1 MGATAASSLRR
12 MTRAVAV
19 VTDSTACL
27 PGDVVAARGVL
38 VVPLHV
44 VVAGKAYDDELG
56 GGLSGGAVAE
66 ALRRGRAVTTSR
78 PSPAAFLAAYE
89 KAAVDGAE
97 AVVSVHLPAEVS
109 GTHESAM
116 LAARE
121 APLTVEVIDARTL
134 GLGLGF
140 AVLAAVEAADAGAP
154 APQVAAAARDRAART
169 SAFFYVDTLEHLRRG
184 GRIGAAAA
192 LLGGALAVKP
202 LLHLDQGRIAPLEKV
217 RTASRALAR
226 LVDLAVAAAGDAP
239 VDLAVQ
245 HLDAD
250 KRAADV
256 AGRLRERVPHARVVL
271 IGEVGAVIGAHVGPG
286 TVGIVVAPL

>member
-1 MGATAASSLRR
+1 

-38 VVPLHV
+38 VVPLQV

-56 GGLSGGAVAE
+56 GGLSGGGVAE
-66 ALRRGRAVTTSR
+66 ALRRGRPVTTSR

-89 KAAVDGAE
+89 KAAADGAE

-109 GTHESAM
+109 GTHESAV

-121 APLTVEVIDARTL
+121 APLPVEVIDARTL

-184 GRIGAAAA
+184 GRIGAAGA

-202 LLHLDQGRIAPLEKV
+202 LLYLDHGRIAPLEKV

-256 AGRLRERVPHARVVL
+256 AGRLRERVPQARVVL
-271 IGEVGAVIGAHVGPG
+271 IGEVGPVLGAHVGPG
-286 TVGIVVAPL
+286 TVGIVVAPLPETVHSEA

>member
-1 MGATAASSLRR
+1 

-27 PGDVVAARGVL
+27 PVDVVAARGVL
-38 VVPLHV
+38 VVPLQV
-44 VVAGKAYDDELG
+44 VVAGQAYDDELG
-56 GGLSGGAVAE
+56 SGLSGGAVAE
-66 ALRRGRAVTTSR
+66 ALRRGRPVTTSR

-89 KAAVDGAE
+89 KAAADGAE

-109 GTHESAM
+109 GTHESAV

-121 APLTVEVIDARTL
+121 APLPVEVVDARTL

-140 AVLAAVEAADAGAP
+140 AVLAAVEIANAGAP

-226 LVDLAVAAAGDAP
+226 LVDLAVAAAGDVP

-256 AGRLRERVPHARVVL
+256 AGRLRDRVPQARVVL
-271 IGEVGAVIGAHVGPG
+271 SGEVGPVIGAHVGPG